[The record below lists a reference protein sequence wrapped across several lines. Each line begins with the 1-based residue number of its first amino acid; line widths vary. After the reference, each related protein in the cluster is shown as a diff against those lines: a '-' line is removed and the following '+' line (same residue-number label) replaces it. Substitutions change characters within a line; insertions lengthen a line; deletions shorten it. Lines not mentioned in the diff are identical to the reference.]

1 MEKLQILQEFQHN
14 LNESLQDAC
23 MSMKWLITMTQGVTK
38 NIICPILVWDFG
50 QGALTLSVG
59 CYVTIVHTTQ
69 IVKCVLVVGMHQNEH
84 GEGMCDDFWV

>member
-1 MEKLQILQEFQHN
+1 MRVYKMLVCQWNDWSPWHKGLQ
-14 LNESLQDAC
+14 
-23 MSMKWLITMTQGVTK
+23 K